1 MKNQN
6 YKLYFFL
13 AIGIATGMGLSILL
27 YRKKK
32 LLPNIPPTQPTT
44 YKNVIRLLQ
53 NSLAELKINKSTN
66 VFIFAVITTFYFI
79 NSKLARDRE
88 FKNLLTEVKD
98 IVNEIKKIL
107 VHEILEEKK
116 SKAPYYWGPSM
127 INEYRQRYGLP
138 PKYGYDGLPNFYNR
152 F

>member
-1 MKNQN
+1 
-6 YKLYFFL
+6 
-13 AIGIATGMGLSILL
+13 MGLSILL

-79 NSKLARDRE
+79 NGKLARDRE
-88 FKNLLTEVKD
+88 FKNLLTEIKE
-98 IVNEIKKIL
+98 IVNEVKKIL
-107 VHEILEEKK
+107 VHEILDEKK
-116 SKAPYYWGPSM
+116 SKAPYSGAQA
-127 INEYRQRYGLP
+127 ILNDYRLRHGLP
-138 PKYGYDGLPNFYNR
+138 VKFGSDFLKRVYNS
-152 F
+152 